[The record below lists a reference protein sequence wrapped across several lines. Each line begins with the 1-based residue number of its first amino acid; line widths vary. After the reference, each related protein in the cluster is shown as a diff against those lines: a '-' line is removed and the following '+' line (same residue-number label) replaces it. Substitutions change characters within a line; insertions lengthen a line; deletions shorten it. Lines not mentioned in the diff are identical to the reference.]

1 MKKLILVL
9 FVLVIGMG
17 MALFMTACGGSSGSS
32 EEESGGGEA
41 AATKTLAYFNEF
53 VSGGAYTMEMEA
65 EYQDTVTVMTSAVK
79 DGMLYS
85 KSEVNGT
92 ESIMIMKDDVQY
104 LLDPASR
111 MCMKMSITEESVTE
125 MFADEAANYET
136 AASTGS
142 EEINGETLDYEEFTV
157 EDTSVKYYFSGNDL
171 KYIATSVEGES
182 YVAEILSMTKGA
194 DDSLFEVPED
204 YTMYEM

>member
-1 MKKLILVL
+1 
-9 FVLVIGMG
+9 
-17 MALFMTACGGSSGSS
+17 MTACGGSSGSS

-53 VSGGAYTMEMEA
+53 VSGGAYTMEMKA
-65 EYQDTVTVMTSAVK
+65 EYQDIETLMTSAVK
-79 DGMLYS
+79 DGMIYS
-85 KSEVNGT
+85 KSEVNGMT
-92 ESIMIMKDDVQY
+92 SIMIMKDDVQY
-104 LLDPASR
+104 LLDPSTK
-111 MCMKMSITEESVTE
+111 MCMKMSVTEESVTE
-125 MFADEAANYET
+125 MFSDEAENYQE

-157 EDTSVKYYFSGNDL
+157 EDTSVKYYFSGEDL

-182 YVAEILSMTKGA
+182 YVAEIISMESGA